1 MPKARRSSDQRRR
14 RLLPRQLPA
23 LLTLALIVCVI
34 LAANVLS
41 AWLLEILNFELRPS
55 NEDTVHRLIMI
66 FAAAYAGLLAVPF
79 VPGIEIGLALIALL
93 GTAIVPLV
101 YLCTVA
107 GLTLSFCIGRM
118 IPISALCRVL
128 QQLGLHRTRELL
140 QAVEPLDAP
149 DRLAFLVSRAPNR
162 FVPFLLHHRYLALAV
177 ALNIPG
183 NFLIGGGG
191 GIALIAGLSRLY
203 SFPLTV
209 TTIALAV
216 SPLPLLILFFGIE
229 PFR

>member
-1 MPKARRSSDQRRR
+1 MP
-14 RLLPRQLPA
+14 PQLRA
-23 LLTLALIVCVI
+23 LLTLGLVVCVI
-34 LAANVLS
+34 LAANALS
-41 AWLLEILNFELRPS
+41 TWLLGILDFELRPS
-55 NEDTVHRLIMI
+55 NEDRVHRLIMI
-66 FAAAYAGLLAVPF
+66 FAAAYTGLLAVPF

-118 IPISALCRVL
+118 IPITALCRLL
-128 QQLGLHRTRELL
+128 QELHLHRTRELL
-140 QAVEPLDAP
+140 QTVEPLDGP

-162 FVPFLLHHRYLALAV
+162 FVPFLLQHRYLALAV

-183 NFLIGGGG
+183 NFIIGGGG

-203 SFPLTV
+203 SFPLTL

-216 SPLPLLILFFGIE
+216 SPLPLLILLFGIE